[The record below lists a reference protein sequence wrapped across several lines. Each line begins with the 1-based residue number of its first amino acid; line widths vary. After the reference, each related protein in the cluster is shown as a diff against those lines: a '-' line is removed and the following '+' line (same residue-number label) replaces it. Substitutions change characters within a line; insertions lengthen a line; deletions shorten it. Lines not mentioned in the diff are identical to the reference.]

1 MDLLLTGAILALLI
15 AVASGIAMAIQGSLN
30 APLAKILG
38 LLESTLIV
46 HASAAILLVIMI
58 FVLRMGH
65 GDFSSYSQ
73 APWYLYLGGAIGIAI
88 TVGVMFSIPKLGV
101 ATATTAII
109 VGQVATATIVDHF
122 GLFGLQKIP
131 FTWTKLIGVVLL
143 AAGAKFML
151 IK

>member
-1 MDLLLTGAILALLI
+1 MNLLLTGAILALLI
-15 AVASGIAMAIQGSLN
+15 AVVSGVAMAIQGSLN

-46 HASAAILLVIMI
+46 HASAAILLIVMI
-58 FVLRMGH
+58 FVLRIGH
-65 GDFSSYSQ
+65 GDFSNYSQ

-88 TVGVMFSIPKLGV
+88 TIGVMFSIPILGV

-109 VGQVATATIVDHF
+109 VGQVTTATLVDHF

-131 FTWTKLIGVVLL
+131 FTWTKLIGIVLL
-143 AAGAKFML
+143 AVGAKFML